1 MLDCFTKLQKF
12 RNIVSPSE
20 WQRQLMGSSSTAE
33 QPQQQQGD
41 RQAAHRKTCNACG
54 CLLGPSG
61 VCPSPECQQRRR
73 AADSLGV
80 NVGSPKNS
88 PRGQGESTLRTGH
101 GSVWVDEAS
110 LSHGPCPTQYWL

>member
-33 QPQQQQGD
+33 QQQQQGD
-41 RQAAHRKTCNACG
+41 RQEAHRKTCNACG

-80 NVGSPKNS
+80 NVGSPKSS

-101 GSVWVDEAS
+101 SSVWVDEAS
-110 LSHGPCPTQYWL
+110 LSQGSCPAQCWL